1 MPNVNEE
8 LDFIYEIRVQFDS
21 QKMLL
26 HKEGGKYEEQQWN
39 LSIDTLR
46 NKILSFDEENPNKK
60 ILLEQLNQTI
70 HQLTLQ
76 FLLPSEQTIYI
87 VW

>member
-1 MPNVNEE
+1 
-8 LDFIYEIRVQFDS
+8 
-21 QKMLL
+21 MLL
-26 HKEGGKYEEQQWN
+26 HKEAGIVPEYEEQQLN

-46 NKILSFDEENPNKK
+46 NKILSFDEDNPNKK
-60 ILLEQLNQTI
+60 IFLEQLNQAI

-76 FLLPSEQTIYI
+76 SILPSEQTIYL